1 MANDRQD
8 NFDKARADKVFGRLF
23 VDTVCGQTSIA
34 SIGGKR
40 YMLLTYDDF
49 SRFTW
54 TYFMRQKP
62 DTVALLLNS
71 FGRRTRGRNPL
82 SSRSDTF
89 G

>member
-1 MANDRQD
+1 MSWQTDRQD
-8 NFDKARADKVFGRLF
+8 NFDKARADKVFSSRLF
-23 VDTVCGQTSIA
+23 GDIVCGETSVA

-62 DTVALLLNS
+62 DTVALLNS
-71 FGRRTRGRNPL
+71 FWQTNAWQEPPQQ
-82 SSRSDTF
+82 
-89 G
+89 